1 MRVRPRS
8 LPTICTGDSGEA
20 AGLLEGRASCKA
32 PPAVSAP
39 GVTITRADTSGKAG
53 SEVVTGSIGCRVR
66 LGSPSL

>member
-39 GVTITRADTSGKAG
+39 GVTILTHLTQVL
-53 SEVVTGSIGCRVR
+53 SETPFRSDLLRRSAVVA
-66 LGSPSL
+66 